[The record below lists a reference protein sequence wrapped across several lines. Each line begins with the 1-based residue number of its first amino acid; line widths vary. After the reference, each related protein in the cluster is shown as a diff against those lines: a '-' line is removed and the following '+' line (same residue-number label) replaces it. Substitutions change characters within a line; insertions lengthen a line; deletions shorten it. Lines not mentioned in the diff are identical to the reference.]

1 MGSQASKRGRRN
13 RKEAKAAGFHKN
25 VGHPS
30 HKSGRR
36 WRPREQWKRYRQERE
51 SNGSSQEEEV
61 TKEAQE

>member
-36 WRPREQWKRYRQERE
+36 WKSKDNWKRWERE
-51 SNGSSQEEEV
+51 NNGTSQEEQAERQAD
-61 TKEAQE
+61 E

>member
-36 WRPREQWKRYRQERE
+36 WKPRDNWKRWERE
-51 SNGSSQEEEV
+51 NNGTSQEEQAERQAD
-61 TKEAQE
+61 E